1 MTFLI
6 DDLLVR
12 PFVSL
17 LEVFQSMAIQEM
29 YDVEEIRNDIKENRL
44 LFEIGERD
52 RATYERR
59 RADLEHEL
67 EVAQEARERLSGRVE
82 VMR

>member
-1 MTFLI
+1 MTFI
-6 DDLLVR
+6 VDDLLVR
-12 PFVSL
+12 PFMSL
-17 LEVFQSMAIQEM
+17 LEVFQSMAIKEM

-44 LFEIGERD
+44 LFEIGERE
-52 RATYERR
+52 RAEYERR

-67 EVAQEARERLSGRVE
+67 EVAEEARERLSGRVE